1 MLLWSCNT
9 VVYYVF
15 CAAVPKEGIG
25 SVFISGNNHTKLS
38 KKHLTQAYSHI
49 PAIMGLKKLIAFH
62 FQRKQWQ
69 EQDIPNIAIFTVLH
83 P

>member
-1 MLLWSCNT
+1 MTLQTFVVFIRILLLLWSCNT

-15 CAAVPKEGIG
+15 CAALPKEGIG

-49 PAIMGLKKLIAFH
+49 PAIMGLKIKIIAFH
-62 FQRKQWQ
+62 FQRK
-69 EQDIPNIAIFTVLH
+69 E
-83 P
+83 